1 MCYTFG
7 QGFQR
12 LAKYALRLAMVMTQF
27 NLGFG
32 WANVV
37 GASLALAKMLMGK
50 CIIKKPLQTQLLVIK
65 CQVNTELYKP
75 QCATALSLAH
85 TVYLSLSLSLSLC
98 PVCTLSRRVDKDCGE
113 LGVANA

>member
-1 MCYTFG
+1 
-7 QGFQR
+7 
-12 LAKYALRLAMVMTQF
+12 MTQF

-37 GASLALAKMLMGK
+37 GAALALAKMLMGK

-85 TVYLSLSLSLSLC
+85 TVYLSLSLSVPSVLS
-98 PVCTLSRRVDKDCGE
+98 PAE
-113 LGVANA
+113 LTKIVENLVWQMHE